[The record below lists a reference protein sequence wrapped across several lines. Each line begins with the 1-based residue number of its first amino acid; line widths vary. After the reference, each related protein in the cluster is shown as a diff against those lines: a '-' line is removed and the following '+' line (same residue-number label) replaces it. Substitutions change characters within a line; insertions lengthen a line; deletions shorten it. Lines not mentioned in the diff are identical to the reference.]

1 MSFKIGDKVVCIN
14 KDVFKT
20 LEVGKIYT
28 IGSIFTST
36 SRYKE
41 VEYQLVGDEYY
52 YPSELFR
59 DIKEYRKQQIKKI
72 NESSLYKWM

>member
-1 MSFKIGDKVVCIN
+1 MIN
-14 KDVFKT
+14 SISKE
-20 LEVGKIYT
+20 LYEVQIPSYNGEVKMLPFDLSNINN
-28 IGSIFTST
+28 IPEQ
-36 SRYKE
+36 YKE

-72 NESSLYKWM
+72 LNEINKN

>member
-1 MSFKIGDKVVCIN
+1 MKVICIN
-14 KDVFKT
+14 KDVFRT
-20 LEVGKIYT
+20 LKVGKIYDVERVFT
-28 IGSIFTST
+28 TSIS
-36 SRYKE
+36 KE

-72 NESSLYKWM
+72 LNEINKN

>member
-1 MSFKIGDKVVCIN
+1 MIN
-14 KDVFKT
+14 SISKE
-20 LEVGKIYT
+20 LYEVQIPSYNGEVKMLPFDLSNINN
-28 IGSIFTST
+28 IPEQ
-36 SRYKE
+36 YKE

-72 NESSLYKWM
+72 NESSLYK

>member
-1 MSFKIGDKVVCIN
+1 MKVVCIN
-14 KDVFKT
+14 KDVFST

-28 IGSIFTST
+28 IGSILTST

-72 NESSLYKWM
+72 LNEINKN

>member
-1 MSFKIGDKVVCIN
+1 MKVVCIN
-14 KDVFKT
+14 RDVFKT

-72 NESSLYKWM
+72 NESSLYK

>member
-1 MSFKIGDKVVCIN
+1 MKVVCIN
-14 KDVFKT
+14 KDVFST
-20 LEVGKIYT
+20 LEVGKTYT
-28 IGSIFTST
+28 IESIFTST

-72 NESSLYKWM
+72 LNEINKN